1 MVNNLF
7 TYATSELSQD
17 AFLAWLFSHAIKGI
31 NGCDQELTNCAKD
44 FLNEF
49 LFTDDK
55 FKGRE
60 FWLTKAPERQF
71 NKIDLLLTIK
81 FNDEDKE
88 YKVIIEDKTYTSE
101 HSNQLERYKEAIESQ
116 DSSIDE
122 EHILCIYYKTGLQ
135 SNLDNV
141 KKNKYN
147 ACVGKDVF
155 EFFCNKK
162 YSNIKNDIFQN
173 YRSFVEYIS
182 DQTDS
187 WKNADIEKWDYHAK
201 NGFFAHLKDQLN
213 NLGYGCDY
221 AFEYNPAGGEYVL
234 YQDPDKNNPIKTNKG
249 YADYILE
256 VEKTG
261 LFQLYFQF
269 VLKNNKLYFDIRVT
283 PVDKNKTITKP
294 IRESLCLAKR
304 WKNNNPFK
312 KPDRYASKGKTMT
325 LCRYSTDWKNG
336 DCVSNLKDLLYEYEK
351 EIEKIREHDDE
362 NN

>member
-17 AFLAWLFSHAIKGI
+17 AFLAWLFSHAIEGI
-31 NGCDQELTNCAKD
+31 GDRDRELTKCAKD

-88 YKVIIEDKTYTSE
+88 YKVIIEDKTSTSE
-101 HSNQLERYKEAIESQ
+101 HDNQLERYKEAIESQ
-116 DSSIDE
+116 DSSIDK
-122 EHILCIYYKTGLQ
+122 EHLLCIYYKTGLQ

-141 KKNKYN
+141 KKNNYK
-147 ACVGKDVF
+147 ACVGKNVYN
-155 EFFCNKK
+155 FFCNKK
-162 YSNIKNDIFQN
+162 YSNIKSDIFQN
-173 YRSFVEYIS
+173 YCSFVEHICN
-182 DQTDS
+182 QTDS

-201 NGFFAHLKDQLN
+201 NGFFAHLKKQLN
-213 NLGYGCDY
+213 NKGYECDY

-234 YQDPDKNNPIKTNKG
+234 YQHSDKNNQVKTN
-249 YADYILE
+249 A
-256 VEKTG
+256 G

-269 VLKNNKLYFDIRVT
+269 VLKNNELYFDIRVT
-283 PVDKNKTITKP
+283 HADDKKETITKP
-294 IRESLCLAKR
+294 IRESLCLDNWRKE
-304 WKNNNPFK
+304 NNPFK
-312 KPDRYASKGKTMT
+312 KPVRYGKGKTIT
-325 LCRYSTDWKNG
+325 LCRYN
-336 DCVSNLKDLLYEYEK
+336 K
-351 EIEKIREHDDE
+351 EIKISDGIENLSELLNDYKNEINKIRE
-362 NN
+362 NVKNISKA

>member
-1 MVNNLF
+1 MMTTKMVNNLF

-31 NGCDQELTNCAKD
+31 EDRYHCNPELKKLTDCAKD

-101 HSNQLERYKEAIESQ
+101 HSNQLERYKEAIKSQ
-116 DSSIDE
+116 DISIDE
-122 EHILCIYYKTGLQ
+122 EHILCIYYKIGLQ

-141 KKNKYN
+141 KNNNYT

-155 EFFCNKK
+155 EFFNK

-173 YRSFVEYIS
+173 YRSFVEHIS

-201 NGFFAHLKDQLN
+201 NGFFAHLKEQLN
-213 NLGYGCDY
+213 NEDYECDY

-234 YQDPDKNNPIKTNKG
+234 YQRSDKNNPIETN
-249 YADYILE
+249 A
-256 VEKTG
+256 G

-269 VLKNNKLYFDIRVT
+269 VLKNNELYFDIRVT
-283 PVDKNKTITKP
+283 HAGDKKETITKP
-294 IRESLCLAKR
+294 IRESLCLANWWEK
-304 WKNNNPFK
+304 NNPFK

-325 LCRYSTDWKNG
+325 LCRYN
-336 DCVSNLKDLLYEYEK
+336 K
-351 EIEKIREHDDE
+351 EIKISDGIENLSELLNDYKNEINKIRE
-362 NN
+362 NVKNISKA